1 MSEFTMDRLR
11 ENLESLKMKNTLEI
25 LDNYLER
32 AVAENLNIVDVL
44 DHIFSEEAKSKRR
57 RAYEKQIQ
65 MSGFPIKK
73 TLDDFDFSF
82 QPSIDKRQID
92 ELATMRFLE
101 NGENVVFLGPPG
113 VGKTHLASALGL
125 VAAQHRFSTYYVNCH
140 QLIEQ
145 LKKAHFENR
154 LPDKLKVLAKYRML
168 IIDEIGYLPMD
179 IQGANLFFQLMS
191 LNGKYGDYGG
201 YGNYKNY
208 GNYSGYGVSGNAFSQ
223 VLQNVSSAKTWGG
236 MKTPMDEIFEEAA
249 RETGV
254 DIRLLKAVGK
264 AESGFRESATSRCGA
279 MGVMQLMPGTA
290 KSLGVT
296 DAYDARQ
303 NIMGGARYLAK
314 LLKKYDGDT
323 ELALAA
329 YNAGS
334 GNVAKYGGIPPFKE
348 TQNYVKRVL
357 EYAGEDFNAGQ
368 AMVSGENAVSPLVS
382 EVSAQPS
389 ADPAVSDIGYTDLC
403 KMMVQMM
410 QLEMQQK
417 LQSILGADTDDNG
430 MSGTVL

>member
-1 MSEFTMDRLR
+1 MTEFTMDRLR
-11 ENLESLKMKNTLEI
+11 ENLEALKMKNTLEI

-32 AVAENLNIVDVL
+32 AVAENLNIVEVL

-125 VAAQHRFSTYYVNCH
+125 VAAQHRFSTYYINCH

-179 IQGANLFFQLMS
+179 IQGANLFFQLIARRYEKTSTVFMLKS
-191 LNGKYGDYGG
+191 
-201 YGNYKNY
+201 
-208 GNYSGYGVSGNAFSQ
+208 
-223 VLQNVSSAKTWGG
+223 VLV
-236 MKTPMDEIFEEAA
+236 
-249 RETGV
+249 
-254 DIRLLKAVGK
+254 
-264 AESGFRESATSRCGA
+264 
-279 MGVMQLMPGTA
+279 
-290 KSLGVT
+290 SLGVT
-296 DAYDARQ
+296 SIRSMSRWMAFSSALAFKTSSHAL
-303 NIMGGARYLAK
+303 IWSTVKSVGGVVSWSWTISALMVCICSPISATTVGGKAPVDRFFIRASYSPCFASMRLWRA
-314 LLKKYDGDT
+314 LLKSS
-323 ELALAA
+323 AR
-329 YNAGS
+329 
-334 GNVAKYGGIPPFKE
+334 F
-348 TQNYVKRVL
+348 
-357 EYAGEDFNAGQ
+357 F
-368 AMVSGENAVSPLVS
+368 SP
-382 EVSAQPS
+382 AW
-389 ADPAVSDIGYTDLC
+389 Y
-403 KMMVQMM
+403 
-410 QLEMQQK
+410 
-417 LQSILGADTDDNG
+417 
-430 MSGTVL
+430 